1 MIGEIGVGGDSV
13 KVIVK
18 EPQQYRESYRRVLF
32 TDVESVKEHGQ
43 YTTIT
48 FTDGKKSKRL
58 TRLIVSTEG

>member
-1 MIGEIGVGGDSV
+1 V

-43 YTTIT
+43 YTTLT
-48 FTDGKKSKRL
+48 FTDGKRTKRL
-58 TRLIVSTEG
+58 TRLIVSIEG